1 MIMFKSIRN
10 WAEKHPL
17 IFAPGLVGLATLLF
31 LPGRELL
38 GKGHWA
44 LLYLLV
50 ISIVA
55 SMAGSRPSLVAAI
68 AAFLSWNVF
77 FLPPYRTF
85 HVDDPKDW
93 ISLGVFLVVGV
104 LISLISGR
112 LREREALAVAQERE
126 MGLLNRLTGRL
137 LAIQGPFEMAEA
149 LCTEIDRVF
158 SPRFIRFHQ
167 VENEKGRILL
177 HGAKAELEVD
187 PLEGDFLDWVVRNGT
202 SVIPPGTAEQQ
213 KGGRS
218 PVRENAVPHN
228 KVFPS
233 IKRKDLFIAAR
244 SSARIEGVLHLGE
257 RLNQALYSD
266 SEIQLLSAAADMA
279 GTFLERSRLEESARQ
294 AETLKEGDKLKSA
307 IFSSVSHELKTPL
320 SSLTATISGLLEGDQ
335 PWDPSRIR
343 EELGSVKKDLDRL
356 SHSIS
361 SLLDL
366 SRLAAETWKPDL
378 QWVEPGEILG
388 NVLFRLDPS
397 ERERVK
403 VDIPDNMPLV
413 NVDFQQWGR
422 LLMHILENALAYS
435 PPGSPVVVGF
445 NRTPSGFESWISDEG
460 PGIPGEEKEKVFN
473 KFYRGSHSE
482 ISPGGTGLG
491 LTIAREIAR
500 VHNGTIR
507 IEDNSPRGTRFIV
520 LLPPEKVKE
529 MGD

>member
-1 MIMFKSIRN
+1 MIRSIRSL
-10 WAEKHPL
+10 AEKHPF
-17 IFAPGLVGLATLLF
+17 IFAPGLVGIATLLF

-50 ISIVA
+50 ISVVA
-55 SMAGSRPSLVAAI
+55 SMAGSRPSLVAAV

-167 VENEKGRILL
+167 VENEKGRVLL

-187 PLEGDFLDWVVRNGT
+187 PLEGDFLDWVIRNGT
-202 SVIPPGTAEQQ
+202 SVVPWTAEQR

-218 PVRENAVPHN
+218 SARENAVPHH

-233 IKRKDLFIAAR
+233 VKRKDLFIAAR
-244 SSARIEGVLHLGE
+244 SSSRIEGVLHVGE
-257 RLNQALYSD
+257 RLNQVPYSD
-266 SEIQLLSAAADMA
+266 SEIQLLSAAAGMA

-335 PWDPSRIR
+335 PWDPPRIR

-356 SHSIS
+356 NHSIG

-378 QWVEPGEILG
+378 QWVEPGEILA

-403 VDIPDNMPLV
+403 VDIPDNLPLV

-422 LLMHILENALAYS
+422 LLMHILENALTYS
-435 PPGSPVVVGF
+435 PPESPVVVGF
-445 NRTPSGFESWISDEG
+445 KRTHSGLETWISDEG
-460 PGIPGEEKEKVFN
+460 PGIPGEEKAKVFN
-473 KFYRGSHSE
+473 KFYRGSHSG

-491 LTIAREIAR
+491 LTIAWEIAR

-507 IEDNSPRGTRFIV
+507 IEDNQPRGTRFIV
-520 LLPPEKVKE
+520 LLPPEHVKE
-529 MGD
+529 TGE